1 MFSRRLVATA
11 VAATMVYLAPSFTPV
26 PTFLM
31 PQPAHAGVAPCGVV
45 SSITFGSAFAIPAP
59 VPCPSAGTHG
69 PSPWGVIAFV
79 AGVATLMF
87 NAAYVWR
94 TECRELT
101 LDEAMTASAL
111 PVLGMA
117 INEARGPRSA
127 CPAPAH

>member
-1 MFSRRLVATA
+1 MYSRRIVATT
-11 VAATMVYLAPSFTPV
+11 VAATMLYLAPIFTPV
-26 PTFLM
+26 PNFLM
-31 PQPAHAGVAPCGVV
+31 PQPAKAAVCGF
-45 SSITFGSAFAIPAP
+45 SSLTFGSAFATPA
-59 VPCPSAGTHG
+59 PCPSGATHG

-87 NAAYVWR
+87 NAAYVWN

-111 PVLGMA
+111 PVVGMA